1 MPTKIRLTYYQE
13 KSLRADLQYKAV
25 DEWTEC
31 FETEPIKL
39 PSAFY
44 LGFSAETG
52 EVTDNHDI
60 ISVASHNM
68 YIRDNKMPAGM
79 GDFKDSKKAGSKPF
93 NPGGDKERGSW
104 RWFFL
109 KIVLLGILVVGSY
122 VGYTM
127 YRASSRGSRF

>member
-1 MPTKIRLTYYQE
+1 MTYYQE
-13 KSLRADLQYKAV
+13 TSLKVDVQYKAV

-39 PSAFY
+39 PHSFY

-60 ISVASHNM
+60 IAVTSHNM

-79 GDFKDSKKAGSKPF
+79 GDMKDAKSASKPF

-109 KIVLLGILVVGSY
+109 KIVLFGMVVVGGY
-122 VGYTM
+122 VGYTV
-127 YRASSRGSRF
+127 YRASNRGSRF

>member
-1 MPTKIRLTYYQE
+1 M
-13 KSLRADLQYKAV
+13 

-31 FETEPIKL
+31 FETGTFKL
-39 PSAFY
+39 PPVFY

-60 ISVASHNM
+60 IAVASHNM

-79 GDFKDSKKAGSKPF
+79 GDMKGSSTSKSKPF

-109 KIVLLGILVVGSY
+109 KIVLLGVAIVGSY

-127 YRASSRGSRF
+127 WRAANRGSRF